1 MKKVIVPIA
10 VVVLLALGLAV
21 GNEGSAEAEHHEE
34 QRDIEVLDRNIR
46 LTFAL
51 LDGDEGGSESMFV
64 VTAVPKYKLMA
75 HLDSEG
81 AYAFAA
87 IHGLVGPR
95 NDGRI
100 LALIEVEIVLGG
112 EDAETELTVDCG
124 VLLTPGDEKMV
135 AKWGDKK
142 LIVHADYAD

>member
-21 GNEGSAEAEHHEE
+21 GNEEDAEAEHREGY
-34 QRDIEVLDRNIR
+34 DIEVLDRNIR

-51 LDGDEGGSESMFV
+51 QDGDKEVKAPMFV
-64 VTAVPKYKLMA
+64 VTAVPEYKLRA
-75 HLDSEG
+75 HLDGESE
-81 AYAFAA
+81 YAFAS

-100 LALIEVEIVLGG
+100 LALLEAEIVLGG
-112 EDAETELTVDCG
+112 DEAETELTVECG
-124 VLLTPGDEKMV
+124 VLLEPGAEKMV
-135 AKWGDKK
+135 AKWGDKR

>member
-1 MKKVIVPIA
+1 MKKVIIPIA

-21 GNEGSAEAEHHEE
+21 GNEEEAEAEHHEGH
-34 QRDIEVLDRNIR
+34 DIEVLDRNIR

-51 LDGDEGGSESMFV
+51 LDGDGDGQESMFI

-75 HLDSEG
+75 HLDNDGE
-81 AYAFAA
+81 YAFAS

-100 LALIEVEIVLGG
+100 LALMEVEIVLGG
-112 EDAETELTVDCG
+112 DEAETELTVECG
-124 VLLTPGDEKMV
+124 VLLEPGAEKMV
-135 AKWGDKK
+135 AKWGDKR
-142 LIVHADYAD
+142 LIVHASYAD